1 MNQTINKMSNMR
13 LNSMAQIHH
22 QRLVEN
28 LHQEYTVDEYTSMLV
43 EQEWEQRQNNKIK
56 RLISSARFKTH
67 ARITDIDFKTS
78 RALDKDLINKLTLLN
93 FVKKKHNI
101 ILTGPTG
108 IGKSYLAQA
117 IGNQACMQG
126 YKTYYQ
132 NTARFISVLKFAKIE
147 GSYLQQLKKMNKI
160 QVLILDDFGL
170 SKMDVKEREIL
181 MDIVEQ
187 RHETSSTIIAS
198 QIPISKW
205 YDIIGEGT
213 IADAILDRII
223 NSAYRLELKGKS
235 LRRNNIN

>member
-1 MNQTINKMSNMR
+1 MNQTIDKMNKMR
-13 LNSMAQIHH
+13 LNLMAQVHH

-28 LHQEYTVDEYTSMLV
+28 LHQEYSVDEYTSMLV
-43 EQEWEQRQNNKIK
+43 DQEWEQRQNNKIK
-56 RLISSARFKTH
+56 RLITNARFRTH
-67 ARITDIDFKTS
+67 ASIADIDYKAS
-78 RALDKDLINKLTLLN
+78 RGLDKDLINRLALLN
-93 FVKKKHNI
+93 FIKQKHNI

-132 NTARFISVLKFAKIE
+132 NTARFISVLKYAKID
-147 GSYLQQLKKMNKI
+147 GSYLQQLKKLNRI

-170 SKMDVKEREIL
+170 SKMDSKEREIL
-181 MDIVEQ
+181 MDIIEQ
-187 RHETSSTIIAS
+187 RHETCSTIIAS

-205 YDIIGEGT
+205 FDIIGEGT
-213 IADAILDRII
+213 IADAILDRIV

-235 LRRNNIN
+235 LRKSNIH

>member
-1 MNQTINKMSNMR
+1 MNQTINKMNNMR

-28 LHQEYTVDEYTSMLV
+28 LHQEYSVDEYTSMLI

-56 RLISSARFKTH
+56 RLIASARFKTH
-67 ARITDIDFKTS
+67 ASIADIDFKAT
-78 RALDKDLINKLTLLN
+78 RALDKDLINKLSLLN
-93 FVKKKHNI
+93 FVKKKQNI

-126 YKTYYQ
+126 YKTFYQ
-132 NTARFISVLKFAKIE
+132 NASRFISILKYAKIE

-170 SKMDVKEREIL
+170 TKMDVKEREIL

-187 RHETSSTIIAS
+187 RHEVCSTIIAS

-205 YDIIGEGT
+205 FDIIGEGT